1 MKEDL
6 KETLERIHEAYEARV
21 QKGETISMA
30 EIEAEFGVPKG
41 KYKNYRANRV
51 RTKAAISEAAASA
64 PLREAAV
71 RRVDL
76 DAVRWWENARETF
89 DEGELEGLADSL
101 KDSGDPLQ
109 FPVGWMEADEAGK
122 EWFVGFIGERRYRAT
137 CLRRS
142 RGDEGVTSML
152 VRVIEKP
159 ARRDALRWGLVE
171 NTQRLQ
177 LRATEEARAI
187 VRMLKEED
195 PAEEGEALWS
205 KRSLAKDMGKHLSHV
220 VWCEGVLEAP
230 ARAQALLDEGRTSL
244 ELVGRIGRLPAGI
257 REAAAERLLFDLRGP
272 VPVREARRILAEE
285 FRRDLRRADFH
296 REVEDLD
303 GLPSC
308 LGCPWY
314 GPNRDDV
321 EGKEAADLCLDPSCF
336 VRKQRAQAEREREA
350 VMSHGSRVEGAEVVI
365 LEDEVAERIF
375 DASGALSPTCGYV
388 DLGAKPEAYW
398 MVDGERNLSSRPR
411 WREALAGVMPTVL
424 LTWDGEGHRR
434 ELVETALAVPA
445 ALSGRHGAL
454 FRAEAGADLLSAEER
469 KALSERKNAAARATR
484 TVALEGAGEIY
495 GLLARSVSDWTRLMR
510 LVEMAGGMLLK
521 KDDFAFLCEALAP
534 ELPTGQRTER
544 GFYEYVR
551 SAGIG
556 EDGLIAI
563 VILMLEV
570 RRLRYEG
577 FETWIGE
584 GPMAEI
590 CTEAGFDAAGYG
602 KRWKRAR
609 AAGAVIG
616 DR

>member
-1 MKEDL
+1 VNRPIKHTIFMKEDL

-41 KYKNYRANRV
+41 KYKNYRANRL
-51 RTKAAISEAAASA
+51 RTKENFV
-64 PLREAAV
+64 V
-71 RRVDL
+71 RRVPL
-76 DAVRWWENARETF
+76 DRVKWWENARETF
-89 DEGELEGLADSL
+89 DEAELSGLAASL
-101 KDSGDPLQ
+101 RDTGDPLQ
-109 FPVGWMEADEAGK
+109 FPVGWMETDEAGM

-137 CLRRS
+137 CLRRDQ
-142 RGDEGVTSML
+142 GDPIAEMI
-152 VRVIEKP
+152 VRVVAQPTQRE
-159 ARRDALRWGLVE
+159 ALKWGLVE
-171 NTQRLQ
+171 NTQRSQ
-177 LRATEEARAI
+177 LRPTEEARAI
-187 VRMLKEED
+187 LRMLDMGDEGT
-195 PAEEGEALWS
+195 GEALWS
-205 KRSLAKDMGKHLSHV
+205 KRSLAEEMGKPVSHV
-220 VWCEGVLEAP
+220 IWSEGALGAP
-230 ARAQALLDEGRTSL
+230 ARALELLDEGRTSL

-257 REAAAERLLFDLRGP
+257 REAAADRLLFDLRGP

-296 REVEDLD
+296 REAEDLD

-308 LGCPWY
+308 LGCTWY

-398 MVDGERNLSSRPR
+398 MVDGERNLGSRPR

-424 LTWDGEGHRR
+424 LTWDAEGHRR

-469 KALSERKNAAARATR
+469 KALSERKNAAAKATR

-495 GLLARSVSDWTRLMR
+495 GLLARSVADWTRLMR

-556 EDGLIAI
+556 EDGLMAI

-577 FETWIGE
+577 FDTWVGE

-590 CTEAGFDAAGYG
+590 CTEAGFDAAGYA
-602 KRWKRAR
+602 KRWKRVR
-609 AAGAVIG
+609 GAAAKPQG
-616 DR
+616 DAA